1 MKESLSKVIK
11 LILLSCRTL
20 LFAVVVINPLGI
32 NFDLSSS
39 RPIPKAIHG
48 ANQNWFTLFPI
59 THNLIK
65 EAINKLGFTQ
75 IRFPGGTVSN
85 YYDWVKF
92 APDWQA
98 IETLPD
104 VPEHVKNSRSSFE
117 SQVVSLRPSMFYKTL
132 EGIDKEMTFVA
143 NVYLNTPEE
152 ITGSL
157 QRLKDNGVIVKRL
170 EMGNE
175 MYFSRYNLTVGEY
188 MSRAH
193 ETNQAAKKIFPEV
206 KTALVVDRDL
216 WLVGRED
223 FDWDIPN
230 RDWYDAIIIHAYT
243 LSHIDLWQQNKQDY
257 ITWLTNSRR
266 EEFGKFID
274 RVKKKYPNKELWL
287 TEWNF
292 IEPNELLFTNSYAQA
307 YYVYDFLLDI
317 LRYPEIAVANH
328 APMIGGNVYG
338 GIFSPR
344 QEFVNEYF
352 TFFPSF
358 PPKMVPVGDD
368 RGIYTF
374 DWFFVKHA
382 SFWPLAWIGQ
392 AFGKYQDL
400 AVGTILQTPDCY
412 SGEDV
417 AAIYFFNKSDPIRG
431 SYAMINKTGNPIKI
445 VLSGTI
451 SLKRQFK
458 LAILKKPWDQHSLEG
473 AEFKPVESNVTSD
486 EIVLPAY
493 SLAYLAFINTIPPI
507 DCGTPIGCNRE

>member
-1 MKESLSKVIK
+1 MFKSV
-11 LILLSCRTL
+11 LLYTRTL
-20 LFAVVVINPLGI
+20 LLAVIVVNPLVI

-39 RPIPKAIHG
+39 RPIPKAVHG

-75 IRFPGGTVSN
+75 IRFPGGTVGN

-98 IETLPD
+98 IKTLPD
-104 VPEHVKNSRSSFE
+104 VPEHVKNSQSSFE
-117 SQVVSLRPSMFYKTL
+117 TQVVSLRPSTFYRTL
-132 EGIDKEMTFVA
+132 EGIGKEATFVV

-152 ITGSL
+152 IKNSF
-157 QRLKDNGVIVKRL
+157 QRLKDNGVTIKHL

-175 MYFSRYNLTVGEY
+175 MYFPRYNLTVGEY

-193 ETNQAAKKIFPEV
+193 EINQAAKQIFPGV

-216 WLVGRED
+216 WLAGRED

-230 RDWYDAIIIHAYT
+230 RDWYDAIIIHAST
-243 LSHIDLWQQNKQDY
+243 LSHIELWQQNRQDY
-257 ITWLTNSRR
+257 ITWLTNGRR
-266 EEFGKFID
+266 EEFEKFIN
-274 RVKKKYPNKELWL
+274 RIKKIYPNKELWL

-292 IEPNELLFTNSYAQA
+292 IEPKESLFVNSYAQT

-317 LRYPEIAVANH
+317 LRYPTITVADH
-328 APMIGGNVYG
+328 RPMIGIEVNG

-352 TFFPSF
+352 SFSPSS
-358 PPKMVPVGDD
+358 PPKMVPVGDI
-368 RGIYTF
+368 GGVYTF
-374 DWFFVKHA
+374 DRFFFKHA

-392 AFGKYQDL
+392 AFDKYQDL
-400 AVGTILQTPDCY
+400 VVGTIPQTPDYY

-417 AAIYFFNKSDPIRG
+417 TAIYFFNKSDPIRG
-431 SYAMINKTGNPIKI
+431 SYALINKTGNSLKIK
-445 VLSGTI
+445 LAGTI
-451 SLKRQFK
+451 SSNCQFK
-458 LAILKKPWDQHSLEG
+458 LSILKKPWDMHSLEG
-473 AEFKPVESNVTSD
+473 AEFEPIKSSVTSD

-493 SLAYLAFINTIPPI
+493 SLAYLAFKNTIPPI
-507 DCGTPIGCNRE
+507 DCEGMTGCTSE